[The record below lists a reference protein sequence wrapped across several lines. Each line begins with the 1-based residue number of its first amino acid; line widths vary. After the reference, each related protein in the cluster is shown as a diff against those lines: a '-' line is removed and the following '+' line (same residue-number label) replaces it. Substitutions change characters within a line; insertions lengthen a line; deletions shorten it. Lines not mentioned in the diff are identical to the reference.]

1 MGTISWINIKSAL
14 VYGLITGVVAVGLY
28 MIGEGD
34 VFNLSIKPIA
44 NVFIFSFLGVFISL
58 LKNLLTSD
66 EGKFVGAV
74 KVIPENK

>member
-34 VFNLSIKPIA
+34 VFNLSIKPIT

-58 LKNLLTSD
+58 LKNLLTNES
-66 EGKFVGAV
+66 GKFVGAV
-74 KVIPENK
+74 KVIPENI